1 MPRSSLALACR
12 GGRVAQIVR
21 VAEEGVGWCAGVR
34 ENAAG
39 GLGGLGGRGGI
50 GRQRQAPA
58 REI

>member
-1 MPRSSLALACR
+1 
-12 GGRVAQIVR
+12 VAQIVR

-39 GLGGLGGRGGI
+39 GLGGLGGRGGL